1 MRVTLG
7 LMGHAVGWPLAR
19 GGSQK
24 ISDALAGHLGAL
36 GGRIRLNT
44 TVDAMEALE
53 PARLRILDVTPRQL
67 LGMGGRRLP
76 RRFEKRLR
84 RYRYG
89 PGAFKLDY
97 ALDDPVP
104 SNPLSRGAMLE
115 YRGGRTIY
123 ITIPTRLPQKG
134 GLAAL
139 KL

>member
-1 MRVTLG
+1 
-7 LMGHAVGWPLAR
+7 
-19 GGSQK
+19 
-24 ISDALAGHLGAL
+24 
-36 GGRIRLNT
+36 
-44 TVDAMEALE
+44 
-53 PARLRILDVTPRQL
+53 LDVTPRQL